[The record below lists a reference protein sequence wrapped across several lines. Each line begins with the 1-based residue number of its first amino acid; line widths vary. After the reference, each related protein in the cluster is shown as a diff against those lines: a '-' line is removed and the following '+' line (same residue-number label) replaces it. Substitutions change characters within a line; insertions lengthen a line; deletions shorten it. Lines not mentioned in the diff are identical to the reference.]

1 MFKIDIYRVYITIR
15 KLIKLSKRNNNFA
28 IDTYNN
34 LTYNKISQSSP
45 YTDPMQQ

>member
-28 IDTYNN
+28 NRH
-34 LTYNKISQSSP
+34 L
-45 YTDPMQQ
+45 